1 MLMIILMMM
10 NILPMKYFNL
20 ATLSFSSVFNYNTT
34 TNQSI
39 LSKYSTIGLN
49 TSSGNI
55 VTLFRSLNDF
65 KFSVGAFSIPD
76 PFWTIV
82 SMSIWI
88 VLLLALYRFGFFQS
102 LLVSTFT
109 FFLLNLLFFSIAFVS
124 FSLLLLSIS
133 ILMLSFL
140 LNYLSEK
147 III

>member
-10 NILPMKYFNL
+10 NIVPMKYFSL

-39 LSKYSTIGLN
+39 LSKYSTIGIN

-65 KFSVGAFSIPD
+65 KFSVGGFSIPD
-76 PFWTIV
+76 PFWSVVSFSVFIV
-82 SMSIWI
+82 M
-88 VLLLALYRFGFFQS
+88 LLSLTRFGWFQS
-102 LLVSTFT
+102 LLVSSFI
-109 FFLLNLLFFSIAFVS
+109 FFILNLLFFSIAFVS
-124 FSLLLLSIS
+124 FSLLLLSIV
-133 ILMLSFL
+133 ILMMSFL